1 MKAVACKDKQ
11 LSVVER
17 PTPVPGRG
25 QLLVRVVRCGI
36 CGSDLHVRQHCDHW
50 GALMV
55 RSGYTALTS
64 SAQEVVFGH
73 EFSGEVLD
81 HGQGTNRTLKAGT
94 PVVAVPLLRRGQ
106 DIELIGLSANID
118 GAYAEQLL
126 VEASLAMAIPNGL
139 SPEVAA
145 LTEPLAV
152 GLHAVEKSGIRSR
165 DVALVLGCGPVG
177 LAVICMLKAKG
188 VRHIIASDFSAAR
201 RALAAKCGATR
212 VLDPAQN
219 SPWTDWKG
227 VGFIHDAP
235 ALMELAVG
243 TMEKLNRPRLP
254 WWQVW
259 AAAEMLGVGRKR
271 PVIFECVGVPGML
284 QNIIDGA
291 PQFSRVVVVGV
302 CMQADSLEPS
312 IAINKEIELL
322 FSLGYTPPE
331 FRRTLHMLAEG
342 KVNATPLITGT
353 VGLEGVAAAFDAL
366 AGAQHHAKI
375 LIDPQKRG
383 AAVL

>member
-1 MKAVACKDKQ
+1 
-11 LSVVER
+11 
-17 PTPVPGRG
+17 
-25 QLLVRVVRCGI
+25 
-36 CGSDLHVRQHCDHW
+36 
-50 GALMV
+50 
-55 RSGYTALTS
+55 
-64 SAQEVVFGH
+64 
-73 EFSGEVLD
+73 
-81 HGQGTNRTLKAGT
+81 
-94 PVVAVPLLRRGQ
+94 
-106 DIELIGLSANID
+106 
-118 GAYAEQLL
+118 
-126 VEASLAMAIPNGL
+126 
-139 SPEVAA
+139 
-145 LTEPLAV
+145 
-152 GLHAVEKSGIRSR
+152 
-165 DVALVLGCGPVG
+165 
-177 LAVICMLKAKG
+177 
-188 VRHIIASDFSAAR
+188 
-201 RALAAKCGATR
+201 
-212 VLDPAQN
+212 
-219 SPWTDWKG
+219 
-227 VGFIHDAP
+227 
-235 ALMELAVG
+235 MELAVG

-259 AAAEMLGVGRKR
+259 AAAELLGVGRKR

-342 KVNATPLITGT
+342 KVDATPLITGT

-375 LIDPQKRG
+375 LIDPQKKG

>member
-17 PTPVPGRG
+17 STPVPGRG
-25 QLLVRVVRCGI
+25 QLLVKVLCCGI

-81 HGQGTNRTLKAGT
+81 HGPGTSRTLKAGT

-106 DIELIGLSANID
+106 DIDLIGLSARID

-139 SPEVAA
+139 APDVAA

-152 GLHAVEKSGIRSR
+152 GLHAVEKSGIKSR

-227 VGFIHDAP
+227 FGFIHDAP

-342 KVNATPLITGT
+342 RVDATPLITGT

-375 LIDPQKRG
+375 LIDPQRQG